1 MPFYQDRWFPT
12 QHGHEDWARHRCSGH
27 PIEQRCFALP
37 LPLKADVGYF
47 PQTSVVST
55 GTIAIQRVAI
65 GIGIPYAQDKSEVD
79 FLLQGGHLVF
89 L

>member
-12 QHGHEDWARHRCSGH
+12 QHGHEDYM
-27 PIEQRCFALP
+27 IVP
-37 LPLKADVGYF
+37 L
-47 PQTSVVST
+47 T
-55 GTIAIQRVAI
+55 GFGIIGKRLAHLSRRTGAITVQRVAI